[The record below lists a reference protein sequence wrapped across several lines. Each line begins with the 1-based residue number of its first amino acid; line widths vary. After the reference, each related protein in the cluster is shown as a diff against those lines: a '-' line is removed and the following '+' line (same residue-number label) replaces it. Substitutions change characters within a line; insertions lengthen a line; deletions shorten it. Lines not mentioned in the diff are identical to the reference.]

1 MGVEI
6 ERKYLIRRDLWTRPG
21 SGSHIVQGYL
31 CEDAGRTLRIRIRDD
46 RGILTIKGPSVG
58 ATRAEYEYDIPL
70 TDARELID
78 LCAER
83 VVHKTR
89 YKVPIGDHIW
99 DVDEFSDANAP
110 LLLAEIELDSEAEAF
125 ELPSWIG
132 SEVTQDLRFANY
144 SLACSPYSHW
154 SE

>member
-1 MGVEI
+1 
-6 ERKYLIRRDLWTRPG
+6 
-21 SGSHIVQGYL
+21 
-31 CEDAGRTLRIRIRDD
+31 
-46 RGILTIKGPSVG
+46 
-58 ATRAEYEYDIPL
+58 L

-83 VVHKTR
+83 LVRKTR

-110 LLLAEIELDSEAEAF
+110 LLLAEVELDSETEAF
-125 ELPSWIG
+125 ELPPWLG
-132 SEVTQDLRFANY
+132 PEVTQDLRFANY

-154 SE
+154 CE